1 MGEIITAGNLDEV
14 VRKNIEIHED
24 MLQKA
29 ILVRTNWNSMQ
40 INSSVQLAM
49 HILRMYGLVEVPIA
63 NPSWGGAIY
72 VKSDKKIPVIN
83 TALPRANQY
92 FTAWSVIYHLIFDQV
107 LLGRIIETD
116 TVYDDRKAAYFASLM
131 LIGNL
136 LPYYNLLSNM
146 DFTSKVFHCMDTFRA
161 PYKAVLISI
170 YEAALQNGN
179 NELIE
184 LVRQNFDVH
193 IVNIADRF
201 RAIGLD
207 DSLVKPSNVVN
218 VTALQSKIQDC
229 IKREP
234 EIAYNKDNLSTLE
247 TIVKNFTYID

>member
-1 MGEIITAGNLDEV
+1 
-14 VRKNIEIHED
+14 
-24 MLQKA
+24 
-29 ILVRTNWNSMQ
+29 
-40 INSSVQLAM
+40 
-49 HILRMYGLVEVPIA
+49 
-63 NPSWGGAIY
+63 
-72 VKSDKKIPVIN
+72 
-83 TALPRANQY
+83 
-92 FTAWSVIYHLIFDQV
+92 
-107 LLGRIIETD
+107 
-116 TVYDDRKAAYFASLM
+116 
-131 LIGNL
+131 
-136 LPYYNLLSNM
+136 M

-193 IVNIADRF
+193 IINIADRF
-201 RAIGLD
+201 RDIGLD